1 MKPTLKKKGKGNINK
16 DCLLILN
23 FERRVWNSELKDNSP
38 LSQLG
43 NNDKTVKVMKSA
55 CKSWK
60 SLTKQRSKQDRLV
73 SLMLERN
80 LNPIEFNCKSTW
92 FPAVISLPVGG
103 PVSLYK

>member
-55 CKSWK
+55 CKS
-60 SLTKQRSKQDRLV
+60 
-73 SLMLERN
+73 
-80 LNPIEFNCKSTW
+80 
-92 FPAVISLPVGG
+92 
-103 PVSLYK
+103 